1 MFNKFRDIIQDQNGK
16 IGIFLHHNAD
26 PDAVCSAESV
36 GQLVSNINAK
46 LGYKIFSDGINI
58 SAKRVAQA
66 QNVVIYDN
74 NDLEGIQLAISVDTG
89 NASQLGKYESVFTD
103 KKIPFIVIDHHASNE
118 MKNLTL
124 HSVYDESSPST
135 CMIISKLYEQLGLTP
150 DPRVATLLICGH
162 LYDSRRFIHGATS
175 NIFRLMAAL
184 IDAGGDYNAANEYL
198 QNDMSLG
205 EKIARL
211 KAARRLQYLVIKD
224 KIIVVSQVSSFESS
238 SARSLISYGCD
249 IVFVIA
255 KQKDE
260 TRGSARA
267 TNDIGLNVG
276 DILTNLAQELTVSFN
291 KEDEETSYSGG
302 GHKNAAGINFKPA
315 LSNSQIK
322 KLSNRFFEVV
332 SGLLNGNGGTSSE
345 ESKYDE
351 LDDIEI
357 IS

>member
-1 MFNKFRDIIQDQNGK
+1 MFTKFRDLIQGQTGCV
-16 IGIFLHHNAD
+16 GIFLHHNAD

-36 GQLVSNINAK
+36 GQLIRKINEK
-46 LGYKIFSDGINI
+46 LEYKIYSDGVNV

-66 QNVVIYDN
+66 QDVLIHD
-74 NDLEGIQLAISVDTG
+74 DTDFEGVQLGISVDTG
-89 NASQLGKYESVFTD
+89 NASQLGKYEFMFTD

-118 MKNLTL
+118 MKDLTM
-124 HSVYDESSPST
+124 HSVYDELSPST
-135 CMIISKLYEQLGLTP
+135 CMIVSQLYEELGLIP
-150 DPRVATLLICGH
+150 DQRVATLLICGH

-175 NIFRLMAAL
+175 QIFRLMAAL

-238 SARSLISYGCD
+238 SARSLISYGAD

-267 TNDIGLNVG
+267 TNDVGLDVG
-276 DILTNLAQELTVSFN
+276 DILTNLAQELTESFN
-291 KEDEETSYSGG
+291 KDDQETNYSGG
-302 GHKNAAGINFKPA
+302 GHKNAAGINFKPP
-315 LSNSQIK
+315 LSNNQLK
-322 KLSNRFFEVV
+322 KLSKRFFEVV
-332 SGLLNGNGGTSSE
+332 SGLLNGKAESTSN

-357 IS
+357 IN